1 MPRSVASMTPP
12 VIMSL
17 TRSAPCACTASTC
30 ASASSTVL
38 AAMATEPAMCPPG
51 TEMPSFAASTRGPMR
66 RPARISSRRRVSNV
80 SSPPTVRIVVTPP
93 SSSVRAKEHT
103 MR

>member
-1 MPRSVASMTPP
+1 MTPP
-12 VIMSL
+12 VIISF

-30 ASASSTVL
+30 ASAWSIVS
-38 AAMATEPAMCPPG
+38 AAMATDPAMCPPG
-51 TEMPSFAASTRGPMR
+51 TEMPSLAARMRGPTR

-80 SSPPTVRIVVTPP
+80 LSPPTVRIVVTPP
-93 SSSVRAKEHT
+93 SSSSRAKEHT